1 MMLRTL
7 TLAFA
12 LVVLGATG
20 LANAQTFD
28 EAMARGEAAFS
39 AERYRDARG
48 AFQEALDLADDANAR
63 ARATTGVARAWWRS
77 DPPTWRGDMNGSR
90 NRVRPNREAPRL
102 LLGVMTMI
110 EDGVM
115 AEMLEPGVGPHEAAY
130 AEAIAWL
137 NLMRAEARSV
147 GWPELLRPSE
157 QPAFLSLEQED
168 ARLCDGL
175 LVFEPEPYYPDAEAM
190 DWRSG
195 AVVLLVE
202 TTADNRLAL
211 MEIAGAAGPA
221 SFPEA
226 VSNAMKHWTLRP
238 VEAGETCGREGVQF
252 LQITFARRNGA
263 ALGLEYGTDW
273 FAPRGS
279 NRY

>member
-1 MMLRTL
+1 MRAFI
-7 TLAFA
+7 LAMA
-12 LVVLGATG
+12 LVAFGATDF
-20 LANAQTFD
+20 ASAQTFD
-28 EAMARGEAAFS
+28 EAMARGEAAFVDG
-39 AERYRDARG
+39 RYREARTAFRG
-48 AFQEALDLADDANAR
+48 ALDIAGDDNAR
-63 ARATTGVARAWWRS
+63 ARATIGVARAWWRS

-102 LLGVMTMI
+102 LIGVLTMV
-110 EDGVM
+110 EAGVM
-115 AEMLEPGVGPHEAAY
+115 AQMVEPGVGPDEAVY

-137 NLMRAEARSV
+137 NLMRAEARTV

-157 QPAFLSLEQED
+157 QPGFLQLESET
-168 ARLCDGL
+168 ARLCDDI

-202 TTADNRLAL
+202 TTPDNRVAQ
-211 MEIAGAAGPA
+211 MEIAGAAGPE
-221 SFPEA
+221 SFARA
-226 VSNAMKHWTLRP
+226 VSSIMKQWALRP

-273 FAPRGS
+273 FAPRRGS
-279 NRY
+279 R